1 MRKGKMATVVKSFS
15 VDGIEGFPI
24 EIEASLIQGMPCISI
39 IGLGDQAVQEAGD
52 RIRAAVIGSG
62 YRIPASKLILSL
74 APGDQKKSG
83 SHYDLGM
90 AVAMLIE
97 SGQIKAESLPDYGLI
112 GELSLNGNLRPT
124 NGILPMVIKAKE
136 VGVKRIVVPAE
147 NEVEAKLISGIEV
160 VGLRTLPQVIDLLA
174 GREVSVIKDDPAE
187 EKAGKYEKDFSE
199 VHGQDEIIETVAL
212 GVAGG
217 HNILMIGEPGCGK
230 TMIAER
236 IPTIMPQMTEK
247 EALDVTKIQSVVGML
262 APNHALVTARPFRAP
277 HHNASL
283 NSLIG
288 GGNPA
293 MPGEVSLAHNG
304 VLFFDELPEFQRSAL
319 EALRQPME
327 NKNVTIARVNGTHT
341 YPANFMF
348 VAAMNPCPCG
358 YFPGK
363 KCHCSDYEIRQYR
376 RKISG
381 PILDRID
388 IQKTVK
394 PVGYFDMLNSPA
406 TYSSAALRELVSKA
420 REIQIRRFA
429 AYENVNSN
437 SQMSA
442 SLIRDFCRLDSESEE
457 LLKSASSING
467 YSARVI
473 NKLLRVARTAADMRG
488 TADIEKQDV
497 ARVLRCRDLD
507 MENAGLYTV

>member
-1 MRKGKMATVVKSFS
+1 MATVINSFS

-24 EIEASLIQGMPCISI
+24 EIEASLISGISCMSI

-52 RIRAAVIGSG
+52 RIRAAIVCSG
-62 YRIPASKLILSL
+62 YKIPATKLILSL

-90 AVAMLIE
+90 AVALLKE
-97 SGQIKAESLPDYGLI
+97 SGQIKTGELCDYGLI
-112 GELSLNGNLRPT
+112 GELSLNGNLRPS

-136 VGVKRIVVPAE
+136 VGIHKMIVPKANE
-147 NEVEAKLISGIEV
+147 NEAKLIGGVSIF
-160 VGLRTLPQVIDLLA
+160 GLETLNQVIDLLSGKVVQVAA
-174 GREVSVIKDDPAE
+174 GVSP
-187 EKAGKYEKDFSE
+187 KARTRKYEMDFSE
-199 VHGQDEIIETVAL
+199 VRGQNEVIEAVAL

-236 IPTIMPQMTEK
+236 IPTIMPEMTEK

-262 APNHALVTARPFRAP
+262 PPNHALVTARPFRAP

-327 NKNVTIARVNGTHT
+327 NKTVTIARVNGTHT

-358 YFPGK
+358 YYPGK

-388 IQKTVK
+388 IQKSVK
-394 PVGYFDMLNSPA
+394 PVGYFDVLKNPA
-406 TYSSAALRELVSKA
+406 GYSSEQLRSMISKA
-420 REIQIRRFA
+420 REIQTKRFA
-429 AYENVNSN
+429 DLDNINSN
-437 SQMSA
+437 SQMST
-442 SLIRDFCRLDSESEE
+442 SLIQNYCRLGEDAED
-457 LLKSASSING
+457 LLKAASSRYS

-488 TADIEKQDV
+488 VSHIEKQDIEV
-497 ARVLRCRDLD
+497 VLKCRDLD
-507 MENAGLYTV
+507 KEEANLYTV

>member
-1 MRKGKMATVVKSFS
+1 MATVVKSFS
-15 VDGIEGFPI
+15 VDGIDGFPI
-24 EIEASLIQGMPCISI
+24 EIEASLINGMPSMSI

-52 RIRAAVIGSG
+52 RIRAAIVCSG
-62 YRIPASKLILSL
+62 YKIPASKLILSL

-90 AVAMLIE
+90 AIALLEE
-97 SGQIKAESLPDYGLI
+97 SNQINAKDLFLYGLI
-112 GELSLNGNLRPT
+112 GELSLNGNLRPS

-136 VGVKRIVVPAE
+136 IGLKKIIVPKANE
-147 NEVEAKLISGIEV
+147 NEAKLISGIEV
-160 VGLRTLPQVIDLLA
+160 VGLVTLKQVIDLLS
-174 GREVSVIKDDPAE
+174 GKEVKLKS
-187 EKAGKYEKDFSE
+187 EKVVETKRKEYEIDFSE
-199 VHGQDEIIETVAL
+199 VRGQDELIEAVAL

-217 HNILMIGEPGCGK
+217 HNVLMIGEPGCGK
-230 TMIAER
+230 TMVAER
-236 IPTIMPQMTEK
+236 IPTIMPEMTEK
-247 EALDVTKIQSVVGML
+247 EALDVTKIESVVGML
-262 APNHALVTARPFRAP
+262 PPNHALVTTRPFRAP

-283 NSLIG
+283 NALIG

-293 MPGEVSLAHNG
+293 KPGEVSLAHNG
-304 VLFFDELPEFQRSAL
+304 VLFFDELPEFQRSVL

-327 NKNVTIARVNGTHT
+327 NKKVTIARVNGTHT

-358 YFPGK
+358 YYPSN
-363 KCHCSDYEIRQYR
+363 KCHCSDYEISQYR

-394 PVGYFDMLNSPA
+394 PVNYFDVLKNPA
-406 TYSSAALRELVSKA
+406 TYSSKQLRENIAVA
-420 REIQIRRFA
+420 REIQTKRFA
-429 AYENVNSN
+429 NLDSINSN

-442 SLIRDFCRLDSESEE
+442 SLIRRYCSLDVESED
-457 LLKSASSING
+457 LLKSASRKNN

-473 NKLLRVARTAADMRG
+473 NKLLRVARTAADLR
-488 TADIEKQDV
+488 TAKNIEKEDIIF
-497 ARVLRCRDLD
+497 VLKCRDLD
-507 MENAGLYTV
+507 KTTASLYTV